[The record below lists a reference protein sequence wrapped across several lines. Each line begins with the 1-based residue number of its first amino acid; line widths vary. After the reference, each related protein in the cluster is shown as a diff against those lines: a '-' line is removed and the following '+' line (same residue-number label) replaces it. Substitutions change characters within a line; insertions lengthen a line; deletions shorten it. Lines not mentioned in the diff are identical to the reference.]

1 MSGIMRNARVLTS
14 AVALAACL
22 AVTIAPSVALAA
34 EPGHGGGG
42 AHAGGGGGGAHRG
55 PFQGGGYHGGG
66 YVGYRGGYYHGGWGW
81 GGVGW
86 GGFYYGGY
94 YPWGYYPGYAAAY
107 AYPTGYYAP
116 PPAPVAGTE
125 ALPAEPSAEVPS
137 ARRSFQVFFNFDK
150 SDITPA
156 AASVIRQAAEAV
168 KSGQATRINVVGHTD
183 TVGTGSYNQTLSDR
197 RAAAVRAQLIADGV
211 QASDIDSTG
220 VGKSELL
227 VPTGDGVR
235 EAQNRRVEIV
245 LTGAGASA
253 STASD
258 TPTRVATAN
267 CRDFQTS
274 IMIDGHAQPASG
286 TACQQSDGSWK
297 VVR

>member
-1 MSGIMRNARVLTS
+1 MRNAKVLTS

-42 AHAGGGGGGAHRG
+42 AHAGLGGGGAHRG

-66 YVGYRGGYYHGGWGW
+66 YGGYHGGYYHGGWGW

-86 GGFYYGGY
+86 DGFYYGGY
-94 YPWGYYPGYAAAY
+94 YPWGYYPAYATY
-107 AYPTGYYAP
+107 AYPAYYAP
-116 PPAPVAGTE
+116 PPAPAAQPV
-125 ALPAEPSAEVPS
+125 PAEPTAEVPS

-211 QASDIDSTG
+211 PAGEIDSTG

-245 LTGAGASA
+245 LTGGGASA
-253 STASD
+253 SAAPD
-258 TPTRVATAN
+258 APTLVATAN

-274 IMIDGHAQPASG
+274 IMIDGRAQPASG